1 MNNDTIIIERFS
13 KKRYETYRKKG
24 VPFHVV
30 NGEGHLCEVK
40 AFDCGE
46 GEDKAFVEA
55 TSVYQGK
62 NMKDAHYV
70 YQKNGRSPWRA
81 EYSLYIYRG
90 PWFEYNELVVTTSD
104 SVMGRSIF
112 FWHGVRPK
120 EKEYFDH
127 WRVYSPY
134 EDMSNSEFTQC
145 TVGSRLENDYPW
157 VEKEKRPKYFRHAT
171 DKDIA
176 EIGRAHV

>member
-70 YQKNGRSPWRA
+70 PLARRVFAVYLPRPMVRVQRA
-81 EYSLYIYRG
+81 C
-90 PWFEYNELVVTTSD
+90 SD
-104 SVMGRSIF
+104 HQRLCYGAKHFLLARRQTQREGIF
-112 FWHGVRPK
+112 
-120 EKEYFDH
+120 
-127 WRVYSPY
+127 
-134 EDMSNSEFTQC
+134 
-145 TVGSRLENDYPW
+145 
-157 VEKEKRPKYFRHAT
+157 
-171 DKDIA
+171 
-176 EIGRAHV
+176 